1 MRLFRHWGKR
11 PIHIRRELPG
21 HVANRLQ
28 AALWRE
34 AYHLVGEGVVSVE
47 DVDIA
52 ISAGPG
58 LRWALLGPFAT
69 QHLSGGT
76 GGLAHVLDHLGP
88 PMVEWWRDLGSPE
101 LTPELVATLV
111 AGVHAEFA
119 GRPEAEVMA
128 RRDQALRTLIDLKAQ
143 LGLD

>member
-1 MRLFRHWGKR
+1 
-11 PIHIRRELPG
+11 
-21 HVANRLQ
+21 
-28 AALWRE
+28 
-34 AYHLVGEGVVSVE
+34 
-47 DVDIA
+47 
-52 ISAGPG
+52 
-58 LRWALLGPFAT
+58 
-69 QHLSGGT
+69 
-76 GGLAHVLDHLGP
+76 
-88 PMVEWWRDLGSPE
+88 MVEWWRDLGSPE